1 MLTRRAALLSSLA
14 ASACATTGESEP
26 ADAQFRNLAT
36 PSESV
41 HSGVASE
48 DGERRLT
55 VRLCRYPELGL
66 AWVWV
71 HARTPEGFFSYVDH
85 LAPCGRDATPT
96 DGEVASYADQARTL
110 VFERRGAVDKPTGAS
125 VNGKVHARKSTTSKF
140 GVGSH
145 SVEVAIA
152 FAPARLYSGLNAGRT
167 EVFGRSKATVT
178 VDGKRVDIEGPAQFH
193 EQRQSTPRFTQ
204 PFCYMTLWG
213 ADAATTMLIAPNRR
227 DGYLLEGVKPT
238 EVETVSV
245 DPPAERRALRVKLA
259 DGRNLEGE
267 ASVVQAYTIPLV
279 GNTWRGH
286 MVKVELGGRKFM
298 GHMNDYIIGNG
309 VPYSG

>member
-1 MLTRRAALLSSLA
+1 MLTRRIALLSSLA
-14 ASACATTGESEP
+14 AGACATSGESEP
-26 ADAQFRNLAT
+26 ADSQFRNLAT

-48 DGERRLT
+48 DGELRLT
-55 VRLCRYPELGL
+55 VRLCRYPELGR

-71 HARTPEGFFSYVDH
+71 HARTPDGFFSYVDH
-85 LAPCGRDATPT
+85 LAPCGRNGTPT
-96 DGEVASYADQARTL
+96 YGAVASYADQARTL
-110 VFERRGAVDKPTGAS
+110 VFERRGVVDKPTGAS
-125 VNGKVHARKSTTSKF
+125 VRGKVRARKSTTSKF
-140 GVGSH
+140 GAGDH
-145 SVEVAIA
+145 EVEIAIA

-167 EVFGRSKATVT
+167 EVFGRSKASVT
-178 VDGKRVDIEGPAQFH
+178 VDGKRFDIEGPAQFH

-213 ADAATTMLIAPNRR
+213 SDAATTMLIAPNRR

-238 EVETVSV
+238 EVEAVSI
-245 DPPAERRALRVKLA
+245 DPPAARRALRVKLA
-259 DGRNLEGE
+259 DGRSLEGE
-267 ASVVQAYTIPLV
+267 AGVVQAYTIPLV

-298 GHMNDYIIGNG
+298 GHVNDYIIGNG
-309 VPYSG
+309 VLYSG